1 MKDEVYIGFKLSE
14 VISEIEKNN
23 KRYEVIEI
31 WDTKKTKIGDDLRI
45 VNIKNDDIIKIYVAD
60 RKSVV

>member
-45 VNIKNDDIIKIYVAD
+45 VNIKNDDIIKIYVAYF
-60 RKSVV
+60 